1 MSMRLDNRVAV
12 GTGGGSGIGLYQVDE
27 GEWRWSH
34 FEHGIGCAW
43 VGVADRFAYSI
54 SKGAVSRFD
63 LFCRERLSRI

>member
-34 FEHGIGCAW
+34 FEHGIGCRL
-43 VGVADRFAYSI
+43 GRRGGSLCLLNQQGC
-54 SKGAVSRFD
+54 SKS
-63 LFCRERLSRI
+63 L